1 MFGSSIIASHA
12 IAALSAAVL
21 SALFAWQVQAW
32 RYDTRVASIQAAQ
45 ASRVAQAEAT
55 YRAQERALV
64 AAKNL
69 AEVRYAEQKKLAARS
84 ADGARIALDGLRD
97 SIAASSGATASN
109 PTASPG
115 TDGSNAAR
123 EVVGECAGALV
134 AMAAEADRL
143 TVMVGGLQN
152 YVGAVCRPS
161 SH

>member
-1 MFGSSIIASHA
+1 MIASHA
-12 IAALSAAVL
+12 IAALCAAVVA
-21 SALFAWQVQAW
+21 ALFAWQVQAW
-32 RYDTRVASIQAAQ
+32 RYDARLANIQAAQ

-64 AAKNL
+64 AAKNA

-97 SIAASSGATASN
+97 SIAASSSAPASD
-109 PTASPG
+109 PPASPG
-115 TDGSNAAR
+115 TNGSAEAR
-123 EVVGECAGALV
+123 AVVGECAGALV